1 MFNALNTLNRIL
13 KYTIYAPLA
22 RKSQNSSYEVI
33 DINSYS
39 PLTHDRPNYVSSLIN
54 DDKSQ
59 CMLPIKITLRE
70 NIIEDTVLNH
80 FPGNYLIH
88 SKKEDNKLYYWFRIV
103 VGQYAFYDDLKLI
116 YDKEKTLLHFTSSSR
131 VGYSDLGTNKQR
143 INRLDKSFKR
153 QVQFISC

>member
-1 MFNALNTLNRIL
+1 
-13 KYTIYAPLA
+13 
-22 RKSQNSSYEVI
+22 
-33 DINSYS
+33 
-39 PLTHDRPNYVSSLIN
+39 
-54 DDKSQ
+54 
-59 CMLPIKITLRE
+59 MLPIKITLRE